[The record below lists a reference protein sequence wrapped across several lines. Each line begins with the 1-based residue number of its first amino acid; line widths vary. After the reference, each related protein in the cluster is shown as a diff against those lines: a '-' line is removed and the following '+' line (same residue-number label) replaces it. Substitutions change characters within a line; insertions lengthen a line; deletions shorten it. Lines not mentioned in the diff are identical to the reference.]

1 MSKDSRQTCGKTSK
15 VRHVKLFVSSE
26 CEICEQAAALL
37 RQWSKNHLEVKTETI
52 SVLSAPEEVVR
63 LQIFYTPALVI
74 DNEVIVKQDLSIEEI
89 AALLPG

>member
-1 MSKDSRQTCGKTSK
+1 MPKDNQQSGKASK

-26 CEICEQAAALL
+26 CEVCDQAAAFLQ
-37 RQWSKNHLEVKTETI
+37 QWSKNHSEIKTETV

-74 DNEVIVKQDLSIEEI
+74 NDKPIVKQDLSVEEI
-89 AALLPG
+89 AEILPG